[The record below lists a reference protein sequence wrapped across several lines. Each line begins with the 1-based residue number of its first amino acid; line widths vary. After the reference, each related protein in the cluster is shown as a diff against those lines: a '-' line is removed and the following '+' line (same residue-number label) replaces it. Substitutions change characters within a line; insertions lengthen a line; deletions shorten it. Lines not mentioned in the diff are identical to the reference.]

1 MKKLK
6 SLFKGMKFFLNRE
19 VPRDQFVFA
28 IRLVSLSRNTNDFS
42 FQ

>member
-1 MKKLK
+1 
-6 SLFKGMKFFLNRE
+6 MKFFLNRE

-28 IRLVSLSRNTNDFS
+28 IRLVSFFFKYYCLSRKTNDFS